1 MKFLILLL
9 LYPNSISA
17 NQLKINAQKEIVN
30 PDNMPVKNI
39 IISDF
44 ELNEIPITKVSETE
58 KQSFKERNPFLAPGN
73 IKSNDKSIN
82 LKGLTFKGLAKVGDK
97 EVVFIETSM
106 GIKSYEIGQNIGG
119 GYSVSRIDEE
129 NLEVEVSNQSF
140 TQILKLEKDD

>member
-9 LYPNSISA
+9 LYQNSIFA
-17 NQLKINAQKEIVN
+17 NQLKINAQKEITN
-30 PDNMPVKNI
+30 PDNMPVKNKL
-39 IISDF
+39 ISDF
-44 ELNEIPITKVSETE
+44 ELNEIPLTKVSETE

-82 LKGLTFKGLAKVGDK
+82 LKGLTFKGLAKIGDK
-97 EVVFIETSM
+97 GVAFIETSM

-129 NLEVEVSNQSF
+129 NLEIEISNQSIN
-140 TQILKLEKDD
+140 QILKLEKDD